1 MNKKLIIPIVLGIA
15 ILIGV
20 IAAFI
25 GPHNKIQLT
34 VPQSI
39 STVTLPDTIELKVY
53 LENSGSM
60 DAYMCAGSTLKDAVF
75 DYVSDVK
82 KIATTC
88 DFYYINSQIIK
99 QDVPLDNYIKDLTP
113 QSFARAGGN
122 RSNTDLRKMFSQILD
137 STMHRSNTVS
147 IFISDCILDIPEDAK
162 DFFGNCQVSM
172 KNTFNDAL
180 KNTPTLGVQI
190 IKLESTFDGY
200 WYCGKNSKHLSKVK
214 RPYYIWIIGDKD
226 ILAYINKNAPIKNV
240 IHGIKEYCA
249 FVPIQEIPY
258 DIYKKDYV
266 INHTNYIDVQLMVNL
281 NSTLQSDSTIG
292 NMMQYTL
299 SNNTQVVVSSI
310 QPITAKDSK
319 YSHLINL
326 CLSNPETLKSVKI
339 SFSYPYMALWVEES
353 NDDTGDN
360 IEENL
365 DKTTGIKYLIKGVAE
380 AYKNFNICCEFSFD
394 IKSK

>member
-1 MNKKLIIPIVLGIA
+1 MNKKLIIPIVLGVA

-20 IAAFI
+20 IVSLI
-25 GPHNKIQLT
+25 DGPNKIQLIVRSNT
-34 VPQSI
+34 SV
-39 STVTLPDTIELKVY
+39 VALPDTIELKVY

-82 KIATTC
+82 KVTTTC
-88 DFYYINSQIIK
+88 DLFYINSKIIK
-99 QDVPLDNYIKDLTP
+99 QDVPLDSYIKDLTP

-137 STMHRSNTVS
+137 STMHHSNTVS

-172 KNTFNDAL
+172 KNTFNDAI
-180 KNTPTLGVQI
+180 KNTPSLGVQI

-200 WYCGKNSKHLSKVK
+200 WYCGRNSKHLSKVK

-226 ILAYINKNAPIKNV
+226 ILAYINKKAPIENI

-249 FVPIQEIPY
+249 YAPIQDVPY
-258 DIYKKDYV
+258 DIDKKAYV
-266 INHTNYIDVQLMVNL
+266 INHTGNIDVQLMVNL
-281 NSTLQSDSTIG
+281 NSTLQNDSIIG
-292 NMMQYTL
+292 NKIQYKL
-299 SNNTQVVVSSI
+299 SNNAQVAVSSI
-310 QPITAKDSK
+310 LPITAENSR
-319 YSHLINL
+319 YSHIINL
-326 CLSNPETLKSVKI
+326 FMSNPETLKSETI
-339 SFSYPYMALWVEES
+339 SFCYPYMALWVEES

-365 DKTTGIKYLIKGVAE
+365 DKTTGIKYLVKGVAE
-380 AYKNFNICCEFSFD
+380 AYKNSNTCCKFIFD
-394 IKSK
+394 IKNR